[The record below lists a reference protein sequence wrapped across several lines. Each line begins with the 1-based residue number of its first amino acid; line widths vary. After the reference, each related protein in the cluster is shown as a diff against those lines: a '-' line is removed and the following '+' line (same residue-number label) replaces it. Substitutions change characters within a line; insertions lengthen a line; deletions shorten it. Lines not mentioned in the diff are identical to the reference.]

1 MKLHAMTVPD
11 DLAQLSGWLEQQ
23 LLGPDLGALVAE
35 LTAVHGTAAG
45 PGLEEVLGSS
55 APRLKET
62 GLAGL
67 PAEKLRLLLAH
78 PQLLLDLQE
87 WLLTAESPYW
97 ERAVAAAAP
106 LEEQMERGRRLAMF
120 HQAPTAPL
128 RLHRPEDLPRGRAW
142 YRQSWFA
149 SLATA
154 AAVLLAFLGY
164 QRFFP
169 TPGVVP
175 VETAWGWNKPGALR
189 QDGPANAYLNRLA
202 DGAAEWFNEKPEQ
215 AAPLAKRIGEL
226 REGCSQLILA
236 QHQPLSAADRLW
248 LVDNC
253 RRWGAQLDKQRDA
266 LEAGQDATQVREQTD
281 ATVRELVEALRKR
294 ARA

>member
-11 DLAQLSGWLEQQ
+11 DPTQLAGWLEQQ

-55 APRLKET
+55 APPLKES

-78 PQLLLDLQE
+78 PRLLLELQE
-87 WLLTAESPYW
+87 WLLATESPYW
-97 ERAVAAAAP
+97 EQVVAAVAP
-106 LEEQMERGRRLAMF
+106 LEAAMERGRRLAMF
-120 HQAPTAPL
+120 RQAPPAPP
-128 RLHRPEDLPRGRAW
+128 RLHRPEELPRGRAW

-154 AAVLLAFLGY
+154 AAVLLAVLGY
-164 QRFFP
+164 QRFSP
-169 TPGVVP
+169 KSGVIP
-175 VETAWGWNKPGALR
+175 VETAWGWNKPGALS
-189 QDGPANAYLNRLA
+189 QEGPSDAYLNRLA
-202 DGAAEWFNEKPEQ
+202 DGAAEWFNDKPEKPAE
-215 AAPLAKRIGEL
+215 LAKRIGEL

-248 LVDNC
+248 LIDNC
-253 RRWGAQLDKQRDA
+253 RRWGAQLDKERDA
-266 LEAGQDATQVREQTD
+266 LEAGADARQVREQTD
-281 ATVRELVEALRKR
+281 TTVRELVDALRKR